1 MVGATRFELV
11 TFCTPSKRA
20 TRLRYAPTWQ
30 NQTSNLSYIIPKRT
44 TESQWGIFTEVASR
58 LWYNIAVMKK
68 QMNVV
73 EKILASHVVEGD
85 PARGG
90 ELGIRIDQTLTQDAT
105 GTMAYLQFESMGVP
119 RVKTDLSVSYVDH
132 NFLQSVARKYG
143 IVFSKAGN
151 GICHQLH
158 LERFGKP
165 GTTLL
170 GSDSHTP
177 TGGGIGQIAIG
188 AGGIDIAVAM
198 AGGAFH
204 IPAPKVRA
212 IVLKNRLRRGV
223 SAKDVILKVLE
234 RFGTK
239 GNVGWIFEY
248 AGPGVATL
256 DVPSRATIANMGAEL
271 GVTTSVFP
279 SDAVTRAFLA
289 AQGRAGDFTKITAD
303 RGAAYDDVFEIDL
316 AKVEPMMAAPHSPGN
331 VVTVKSKR
339 GMKVNQILIGSCTN
353 SSYRD
358 IRTVALYLKG
368 RHVADD
374 VEVGI
379 ACGSRQVIEMLAK
392 DGSLGILH
400 SAGCRMLENAC
411 GFCIG
416 AHMSPRTGAV
426 SLRTNNRNFEGR
438 SGTKSAQV
446 YLVSPETAAASAL
459 TGRVEVPTKNP
470 VAAVPSPRK
479 FPIDDSMFLYR
490 RTAGRGVKG
499 AEIVRG
505 PNIATVPKG
514 EPLAESLSAVCAI
527 KVGDKITTDHI
538 MPAGSR
544 LKYRSNI
551 PEYAKFVFEP
561 CDPTFHDRCL
571 ANKAAGLANVI
582 VAGESYGQGSSREHA
597 AMCPMYLGVKAVVAK
612 SIERIHRAN
621 LINFG
626 IVPFVFDDPAGYDMV
641 DEGAKFTLDGVRRA
655 VECGEPVA
663 IKTPKGT
670 VTATAALSERERRLV
685 LCGGLLASL

>member
-1 MVGATRFELV
+1 
-11 TFCTPSKRA
+11 
-20 TRLRYAPTWQ
+20 
-30 NQTSNLSYIIPKRT
+30 
-44 TESQWGIFTEVASR
+44 
-58 LWYNIAVMKK
+58 MKK
-68 QMNVV
+68 MNVV
-73 EKILASHVVEGD
+73 QKILSKHLVEGD
-85 PARGG
+85 PAVDS
-90 ELGIRIDQTLTQDAT
+90 EIGIRIDQTLTQDAT
-105 GTMAYLQFESMGVP
+105 GTMAYLQFESMGVKH
-119 RVKTDLSVSYVDH
+119 VKNDLAVSYVDH
-132 NFLQSVARKYG
+132 NTVQIGFENADDHDFLASIAKKYG
-143 IVFSKAGN
+143 IVYSKAGN

-204 IPAPKVRA
+204 IPTPKVRA
-212 IVLKNRLRRGV
+212 IVLKGKLRKGV

-234 RFGTK
+234 KFGTK

-248 AGPGVATL
+248 TGPGVATL
-256 DVPSRATIANMGAEL
+256 DVPSRATITNMGAEL

-279 SDAVTRAFLA
+279 SDKVTKQFLA
-289 AQGRAGDFTKITAD
+289 AQGRGKDFTEIVAD
-303 RGAAYDDVFEIDL
+303 KGATYDDTFVVDL
-316 AKVEPMMAAPHSPGN
+316 AKLEPLAAAPHSPGN
-331 VVTVKSKR
+331 IVTVKSMK
-339 GMKVNQILIGSCTN
+339 GTKVNQIMIGSCTN

-358 IRTVALYLKG
+358 IRTVAQILKG
-368 RHVADD
+368 KHVAED

-379 ACGSRQVIEMLAK
+379 ACGSRQVVNMLAA
-392 DGSLGILH
+392 DGSLAILIK
-400 SAGCRMLENAC
+400 AGCRILENAC

-416 AHMSPRTGAV
+416 AHMSPSTNAV

-459 TGRVEVPTKNP
+459 TGTFSSAQTANSQQLK
-470 VAAVPSPRK
+470 AVRPPAH
-479 FPIDDSMFLYR
+479 FPIDDEMFLYR
-490 RTAGRGVKG
+490 KTAGKGVAGTK
-499 AEIVRG
+499 IVRG

-514 EPLAESLSAVCAI
+514 VPLTKDLKGACAI

-538 MPAGSR
+538 MPAGAR
-544 LKYRSNI
+544 LKFRSNV
-551 PEYAKFVFEP
+551 PQYAKFVFEP
-561 CDPTFHDRCL
+561 CNPKFHDVCQ
-571 ANKAAGLANVI
+571 ANQAKGLANVI

-597 AMCPMYLGVKAVVAK
+597 ALCPMYLGVKAVIAK

-626 IVPFVFDDPAGYDMV
+626 IVPFTFVNPKDYDKV
-641 DEGAKFTLDGVRRA
+641 TEGASLELKGIRAAVEGDGVLA
-655 VECGEPVA
+655 VKG
-663 IKTPKGT
+663 PKGSFAVKT
-670 VTATAALSERERRLV
+670 SLSDREKHLI

>member
-1 MVGATRFELV
+1 
-11 TFCTPSKRA
+11 
-20 TRLRYAPTWQ
+20 
-30 NQTSNLSYIIPKRT
+30 
-44 TESQWGIFTEVASR
+44 
-58 LWYNIAVMKK
+58 MKK
-68 QMNVV
+68 ETAKAMNVV
-73 EKILASHVVEGD
+73 QKIIASHLVEGD
-85 PARGG
+85 PAKDL

-119 RVKTDLSVSYVDH
+119 HVRNELAVSYVDH
-132 NFLQSVARKYG
+132 NTVQIGFENADDHDFLASVAKKFG
-143 IVFSKAGN
+143 IVYSKCGN

-165 GTTLL
+165 GKTLL

-177 TGGGIGQIAIG
+177 TGGGIGMIAIG

-204 IPAPKVRA
+204 VPTPKVRG
-212 IVLKNRLRRGV
+212 IRLEGKLPKGC

-234 RFGTK
+234 KYGTK

-248 AGPGVATL
+248 FGPGVKTL
-256 DVPSRATIANMGAEL
+256 DVPSRATITNMGAEL

-279 SDAVTRAFLA
+279 SDRVTKQFLE
-289 AQGRAGDFTKITAD
+289 AQGRGGDWIELVAD
-303 RGAAYDDVFEIDL
+303 RGAAYDDTFTVDL
-316 AKVEPMMAAPHSPGN
+316 SKIEPLMAAPHSPGN
-331 VVTVKSKR
+331 IVTVRK
-339 GMKVNQILIGSCTN
+339 MKGTRVNQIMIGSCTN

-368 RHVADD
+368 KHVAED

-379 ACGSRQVIEMLAK
+379 ACGSRQVVNMLAE
-392 DGSLGILH
+392 DGSLAILVK
-400 SAGCRMLENAC
+400 AGCRILENAC

-459 TGRVEVPTKNP
+459 TGKVEDPRKTP
-470 VAAVPSPRK
+470 VAAVPAPK
-479 FPIDDSMFLYR
+479 EFPVDDEMFLYR
-490 RTAGRGVKG
+490 KTAGKGVRATK
-499 AEIVRG
+499 IVLG
-505 PNIATVPKG
+505 PNIAPVPKG
-514 EPLAESLSAVCAI
+514 QPMAESYQAVCAI

-538 MPAGSR
+538 MPAGAR
-544 LKYRSNI
+544 LKFRSNV
-551 PEYAKFVFEP
+551 PQYAKFVFEP
-561 CDPTFHDRCL
+561 CDPKFHDNCL
-571 ANKAAGLANVI
+571 ANVEAGKVNVI

-597 AMCPMYLGVKAVVAK
+597 ALCPMYLGVKAVIAK

-626 IVPFVFDDPAGYDMV
+626 IVPFTFDDPKAYDSVSAGDAL
-641 DEGAKFTLDGVRRA
+641 ELTNVRAA
-655 VECGEPVA
+655 VEGDGKVT
-663 IKTPKGT
+663 IKTPNGSF
-670 VTATAALSERERRLV
+670 TATATLSDRERHLL
-685 LCGGLLASL
+685 LCGGLLASLK

>member
-1 MVGATRFELV
+1 ME
-11 TFCTPSKRA
+11 K
-20 TRLRYAPTWQ
+20 
-30 NQTSNLSYIIPKRT
+30 
-44 TESQWGIFTEVASR
+44 
-58 LWYNIAVMKK
+58 MKK
-68 QMNVV
+68 KPMNVV
-73 EKILASHVVEGD
+73 EKILAAHLVEGD
-85 PARGG
+85 PAVDS

-119 RVKTDLSVSYVDH
+119 HVKNDLAVSYVDH
-132 NFLQSVARKYG
+132 NTVQIGFENADDHDFLASVAKKFG
-143 IVFSKAGN
+143 IVYSKAGN

-204 IPAPKVRA
+204 IPTPKVRA
-212 IVLKNRLRRGV
+212 IVLKGRLRKGV

-234 RFGTK
+234 TFGTK

-248 AGPGVATL
+248 TGPGVETL
-256 DVPSRATIANMGAEL
+256 DVPSRATITNMGAEL

-279 SDAVTRAFLA
+279 SDAVTRQFLA
-289 AQGRAGDFTKITAD
+289 AQGRVKDYREILPD
-303 RGAAYDDVFEIDL
+303 VGASYDDTFTVDL
-316 AKVEPMMAAPHSPGN
+316 SKLEPLAAAPHSPGN
-331 VVTVKSKR
+331 IVTVAS
-339 GMKVNQILIGSCTN
+339 MKGVKVGQIMIGSCTN

-358 IRTVALYLKG
+358 IRTVAQILKG

-379 ACGSRQVIEMLAK
+379 ACGSRQVVNMLAK
-392 DGSLGILH
+392 DGSLAILIK
-400 SAGCRMLENAC
+400 AGCRILENAC

-416 AHMSPRTGAV
+416 AHMSPATGAV

-459 TGRVEVPTKNP
+459 TGVFTACTGT
-470 VAAVPSPRK
+470 AAVPAPKK
-479 FPIDDSMFLYR
+479 FPIDDAMFLYR
-490 RTAGRGVKG
+490 KTAGKGVAG
-499 AEIVRG
+499 TEIVRG
-505 PNIATVPKG
+505 PNIAPVPKG
-514 EPLAESLSAVCAI
+514 QALAKDLMGRVAI

-538 MPAGSR
+538 MPAGAR
-544 LKYRSNI
+544 LKYRSNV
-551 PEYAKFVFEP
+551 PEYAKYVFEP
-561 CDPTFHDRCL
+561 CDKSFHDRCL
-571 ANKAAGLANVI
+571 RNREDGLANVI

-597 AMCPMYLGVKAVVAK
+597 ALCPMYLGVRAVVAK

-626 IVPFVFDDPAGYDMV
+626 IVPFTFEDPADYDKISADDMISLKGIREAV
-641 DEGAKFTLDGVRRA
+641 KGDGRLLVHTPAGDVTVR
-655 VECGEPVA
+655 
-663 IKTPKGT
+663 T
-670 VTATAALSERERRLV
+670 ALSERERHLV

>member
-1 MVGATRFELV
+1 
-11 TFCTPSKRA
+11 
-20 TRLRYAPTWQ
+20 
-30 NQTSNLSYIIPKRT
+30 
-44 TESQWGIFTEVASR
+44 
-58 LWYNIAVMKK
+58 MKK
-68 QMNVV
+68 TVKKPSPQNVV
-73 EKILASHVVEGD
+73 QKIIAAHLVEGD
-85 PARGG
+85 PAVDA

-105 GTMAYLQFESMGVP
+105 GTMAYLQFESMDVP
-119 RVKTDLSVSYVDH
+119 HVRNELAVSYVDH
-132 NFLQSVARKYG
+132 NTVQIGFENADDHDFLASVAKKFG
-143 IVFSKAGN
+143 IVYSKCGN

-165 GTTLL
+165 GRTLL

-177 TGGGIGQIAIG
+177 TGGGIGMVAIG

-204 IPAPKVRA
+204 IPTPKVRG
-212 IVLKNRLRRGV
+212 IKLTGRLPKGC

-234 RFGTK
+234 KYGTK

-248 AGPGVATL
+248 FGPGVKTL

-279 SDAVTRAFLA
+279 SDAVTKQFLA
-289 AQGRAGDFTKITAD
+289 AQGRADDWTELVAD
-303 RGAAYDDVFEIDL
+303 RGAAYDDVFEVKLDAL
-316 AKVEPMMAAPHSPGN
+316 EPLMAAPHSPGN
-331 VVTVKSKR
+331 VVTVKAMK
-339 GMKVNQILIGSCTN
+339 GTKVNQILIGSCTN
-353 SSYRD
+353 GSYRD

-368 RHVADD
+368 KHVAED

-379 ACGSRQVIEMLAK
+379 ACGSRQVESMLAA
-392 DGSLGILH
+392 DGSLAILIA
-400 SAGCRMLENAC
+400 AGCRILENAC

-459 TGRVEVPTKNP
+459 AGKVADPRKEP
-470 VAAVPSPRK
+470 VAAVPAPK
-479 FPIDDSMFLYR
+479 AFPVDDSMFLYR
-490 RTAGRGVKG
+490 ATARRGVKKT
-499 AEIVRG
+499 EIVRG
-505 PNIATVPKG
+505 PNIAPVPKG
-514 EPLAESLSAVCAI
+514 APMPETYRGVCAI

-538 MPAGSR
+538 MPAGAR
-544 LKYRSNI
+544 LKFRSNV
-551 PEYAKFVFEP
+551 PQYAKFVFEP

-571 ANKAAGLANVI
+571 ANKEKGLANVI

-597 AMCPMYLGVKAVVAK
+597 ALCPMYLGVKAVIAK

-626 IVPFVFDDPAGYDMV
+626 IVPFTFDDPKAYDTLAPGDALELV
-641 DEGAKFTLDGVRRA
+641 DVKTAVSGDGRVTVKTAKGAF
-655 VECGEPVA
+655 
-663 IKTPKGT
+663 
-670 VTATAALSERERRLV
+670 TATARLSGREKQL
-685 LCGGLLASL
+685 LLAGGLLASLK

>member
-1 MVGATRFELV
+1 MNK
-11 TFCTPSKRA
+11 P
-20 TRLRYAPTWQ
+20 Q
-30 NQTSNLSYIIPKRT
+30 
-44 TESQWGIFTEVASR
+44 
-58 LWYNIAVMKK
+58 
-68 QMNVV
+68 NVV
-73 EKILASHVVEGD
+73 EKILAAHLVEGD
-85 PARGG
+85 PAVDS

-105 GTMAYLQFESMGVP
+105 GTMAYLQFESMGVK
-119 RVKTDLSVSYVDH
+119 RVKTQLSVSYVDH
-132 NFLQSVARKYG
+132 NTVQIGFENADDHDFLQTIAKKYG
-143 IVFSKAGN
+143 IVYSKCGN

-188 AGGIDIAVAM
+188 AGGIDIALAM
-198 AGGAFH
+198 AGGSFH
-204 IPAPKVRA
+204 IPTPKVRA
-212 IVLKNRLRRGV
+212 IILKNKLRKGV

-234 RFGTK
+234 KYGTK

-248 AGPGVATL
+248 TGPGVATL

-279 SDAVTRAFLA
+279 SDKVTKQFLA
-289 AQGRAGDFTKITAD
+289 AQGRAKDFVELKPD
-303 RGAAYDDVFEIDL
+303 RGASYDDTFTIDL
-316 AKVEPMMAAPHSPGN
+316 ARIEPLMAAPHSPGN
-331 VVTVKSKR
+331 IVTVKSMK
-339 GMKVNQILIGSCTN
+339 GTKVNQIMIGSCTN

-368 RHVADD
+368 KHVADD

-379 ACGSRQVIEMLAK
+379 ACGSRQVMAMLAK
-392 DGSLGILH
+392 DGSLAILH
-400 SAGCRMLENAC
+400 AAGCRMLENAC

-416 AHMSPRTGAV
+416 AHMSPRTGAI

-438 SGTKSAQV
+438 SGTKSAQI

-459 TGRVEVPTKNP
+459 TGKIELPTKNP
-470 VAAVPSPRK
+470 VAAVPSPKK
-479 FPIDDSMFLYR
+479 FPVDDAMFLYLKS
-490 RTAGRGVKG
+490 AGKGVP
-499 AEIVRG
+499 ATEIVRG

-514 EPLAESLSAVCAI
+514 VALAEDLPAKVAI

-538 MPAGSR
+538 MPAGAR
-544 LKYRSNI
+544 LKFRSNI
-551 PEYAKFVFEP
+551 PEYAKYVFEP
-561 CDPTFHDRCL
+561 CDASFHDICQ
-571 ANKAAGLANVI
+571 ANQAAKLANVI

-597 AMCPMYLGVKAVVAK
+597 ALCPMYLGVKAVFAK

-626 IVPFVFDDPAGYDMV
+626 IVPFTFVNPKDYDKIEQGDRLELNGIRAAV
-641 DEGAKFTLDGVRRA
+641 SGDGRLVVNTPR
-655 VECGEPVA
+655 GEVVL
-663 IKTPKGT
+663 
-670 VTATAALSERERRLV
+670 VTALSPRERQVL

>member
-1 MVGATRFELV
+1 
-11 TFCTPSKRA
+11 
-20 TRLRYAPTWQ
+20 
-30 NQTSNLSYIIPKRT
+30 
-44 TESQWGIFTEVASR
+44 
-58 LWYNIAVMKK
+58 
-68 QMNVV
+68 MNVV
-73 EKILASHVVEGD
+73 EKILSAHLVEGD
-85 PARGG
+85 PKKDA
-90 ELGIRIDQTLTQDAT
+90 EVGIRIDQTLTQDAT
-105 GTMAYLQFESMGVP
+105 GTMAYLQFESMGVKHV
-119 RVKTDLSVSYVDH
+119 RNELAVSYVDH
-132 NFLQSVARKYG
+132 NTVQIGYENADDHDFLQSIAKKYG
-143 IVFSKAGN
+143 VIYSKAGN

-204 IPAPKVRA
+204 IPSPKVRA
-212 IVLKNRLRRGV
+212 IVLKGRLRKGV
-223 SAKDVILKVLE
+223 SAKDVILTVLKKY
-234 RFGTK
+234 GTK

-248 AGPGVATL
+248 TGPGVKTL
-256 DVPSRATIANMGAEL
+256 DVPSRATITNMGAEL

-279 SDAVTRAFLA
+279 SDAVTKQFLV
-289 AQGRAGDFTKITAD
+289 AQGRGRDFTEIVAD
-303 RGAAYDDVFEIDL
+303 RGAKYDDSFEIDL

-331 VVTVKSKR
+331 VVTVKSKK
-339 GMKVNQILIGSCTN
+339 GTKVNQILIGSCTN

-358 IRTVALYLKG
+358 IRTVALILKG
-368 RHVADD
+368 KHVADD

-379 ACGSRQVIEMLAK
+379 ACGSRQVMAMLAK
-392 DGSLGILH
+392 DGSLAILH
-400 SAGCRMLENAC
+400 AAGCRMLENAC

-446 YLVSPETAAASAL
+446 YLVSPETAAVSALSGTVASAL
-459 TGRVEVPTKNP
+459 TTNSQQLITVRPP
-470 VAAVPSPRK
+470 AH
-479 FPIDDSMFLYR
+479 FPIDDAMFLYR
-490 RTAGRGVKG
+490 DTAGKGVTKT
-499 AEIVRG
+499 EIVRG

-514 EPLAESLSAVCAI
+514 VPLAKDLKGICAI

-538 MPAGSR
+538 MPAGAR
-544 LKYRSNI
+544 LKFRSNI

-561 CDPTFHDRCL
+561 CDPAFHDTCL
-571 ANKAAGLANVI
+571 ANQAKGLANVI

-597 AMCPMYLGVKAVVAK
+597 ALCPMYLGVKAVIAK

-626 IVPFVFDDPAGYDMV
+626 IVPFVFADPKDYDRLSAGD
-641 DEGAKFTLDGVRRA
+641 TLALTDIRAA
-655 VECGEPVA
+655 VEGDGRLEVKVKSKAKGGEWRFMAVA
-663 IKTPKGT
+663 S
-670 VTATAALSERERRLV
+670 LSAREKHLL
-685 LCGGLLASL
+685 LCGGLLASLI

>member
-1 MVGATRFELV
+1 M
-11 TFCTPSKRA
+11 
-20 TRLRYAPTWQ
+20 
-30 NQTSNLSYIIPKRT
+30 N
-44 TESQWGIFTEVASR
+44 
-58 LWYNIAVMKK
+58 KK
-68 QMNVV
+68 PLNVV
-73 EKILASHVVEGD
+73 EKILASHLVEGD
-85 PARGG
+85 PATDP

-119 RVKTDLSVSYVDH
+119 RVKTEVSVSYVDH
-132 NFLQSVARKYG
+132 NTVQIGFENADDHDFLQSIAKRYG
-143 IVFSKAGN
+143 VIYSKAGN

-158 LERFGKP
+158 LERFGRP

-204 IPAPKVRA
+204 IPTPKVRL
-212 IVLKNRLRRGV
+212 ISLKNRLRKGT

-234 RFGTK
+234 KFGTK
-239 GNVGWIFEY
+239 GNIGWIFEY
-248 AGPGVATL
+248 GGPGVATL
-256 DVPSRATIANMGAEL
+256 DVPSRATITNMGAEL

-279 SDAVTRAFLA
+279 SDRVTKQFLA
-289 AQGRAGDFTKITAD
+289 AQGRAKDFTELKAD
-303 RGAAYDDVFEIDL
+303 RGAKYDDVFEIDL

-331 VVTVKSKR
+331 VVTVKSMK
-339 GMKVNQILIGSCTN
+339 GTKVNQILIGSCTN

-368 RHVADD
+368 KHVADD

-379 ACGSRQVIEMLAK
+379 ACGSRQVVNMLAR
-392 DGSLGILH
+392 DGSLAILH

-416 AHMSPRTGAV
+416 AHMSPRTGAI

-459 TGRVEVPTKNP
+459 TGKVELPTKNP
-470 VAAVPSPRK
+470 VAAVPSPKK
-479 FPIDDSMFLYR
+479 FPIDDAMFLYR
-490 RTAGRGVKG
+490 ETAGKGVKG
-499 AEIVRG
+499 TEIVRG
-505 PNIATVPKG
+505 PNIAQVPKG
-514 EPLAESLSAVCAI
+514 EPLAADLKGAVAI

-538 MPAGSR
+538 MPAGAR
-544 LKYRSNI
+544 LKFRSNI
-551 PEYAKFVFEP
+551 PQYAKFVFEP
-561 CDPTFHDRCL
+561 CDPAFHDKCM
-571 ANKAAGLANVI
+571 ANREKGLANVI

-597 AMCPMYLGVKAVVAK
+597 AMCPMYLGVKAVLAK

-626 IVPFVFDDPAGYDMV
+626 IVPLVFDDPKSYDLVAAG
-641 DEGAKFTLDGVRRA
+641 AA
-655 VECGEPVA
+655 VEMPGLRAA
-663 IKTPKGT
+663 IENGGNVEVKVGKATF
-670 VTATAALSERERRLV
+670 TATAALSDRERRLV

>member
-1 MVGATRFELV
+1 MATKKTAQKKAAAV
-11 TFCTPSKRA
+11 KT
-20 TRLRYAPTWQ
+20 AP
-30 NQTSNLSYIIPKRT
+30 R
-44 TESQWGIFTEVASR
+44 
-58 LWYNIAVMKK
+58 
-68 QMNVV
+68 NVV
-73 EKILASHVVEGD
+73 QKILAAHLVEGEAQTD
-85 PARGG
+85 A

-119 RVKTDLSVSYVDH
+119 RVKTDISVSYVDH
-132 NFLQSVARKYG
+132 NTVQIGFENADDHDFLQSIAKKYG
-143 IVFSKAGN
+143 IVYSKCGN

-204 IPAPKVRA
+204 IPTPKVRA
-212 IVLKNRLRRGV
+212 IVLKGRLRRGV

-234 RFGTK
+234 KYGTK

-248 AGPGVATL
+248 TGDGVRTL
-256 DVPSRATIANMGAEL
+256 DVPSRATITNMGAEL

-279 SDAVTRAFLA
+279 SDRVTRQFLA
-289 AQGRAGDFTKITAD
+289 AQGRAGDFTEIVAD
-303 RGAAYDDVFEIDL
+303 RGATYDDTFVIDL
-316 AKVEPMMAAPHSPGN
+316 AKVEPLMAAPHSPGN
-331 VVTVKSKR
+331 IVTVRSMK
-339 GMKVNQILIGSCTN
+339 GTKVNQILIGSCTN

-379 ACGSRQVIEMLAK
+379 ACGSRQVINMLAK
-392 DGSLGILH
+392 DGSLAILH
-400 SAGCRMLENAC
+400 AAGCRMLENAC

-459 TGRVEVPTKNP
+459 TGRVELPTAKP
-470 VAAVPSPRK
+470 VAAVPSPKK
-479 FPIDDSMFLYR
+479 FPVDDALFLYR
-490 RTAGRGVKG
+490 ATAGKGVKG
-499 AEIVRG
+499 TAIVRG
-505 PNIATVPKG
+505 PNIAPVPKG
-514 EPLAESLSAVCAI
+514 VPLADDLDGVVAI

-538 MPAGSR
+538 MPAGAR

-551 PEYAKFVFEP
+551 PEYAKYVFEP
-561 CDPTFHDRCL
+561 CEPKFHDICQ
-571 ANKAAGLANVI
+571 ANRAAGRANVI

-597 AMCPMYLGVKAVVAK
+597 ALCPMYLGVKAVVAK

-621 LINFG
+621 LVNFG
-626 IVPFVFDDPAGYDMV
+626 IVPFTFANPADYEKLAAGDRLAFKGLRAAV
-641 DEGAKFTLDGVRRA
+641 AGDGRLTVRTKAGDVTLQ
-655 VECGEPVA
+655 
-663 IKTPKGT
+663 T
-670 VTATAALSERERRLV
+670 ALSAREKAIILA
-685 LCGGLLASL
+685 GGLLCLRQ

>member
-1 MVGATRFELV
+1 MDGN
-11 TFCTPSKRA
+11 SKA
-20 TRLRYAPTWQ
+20 K
-30 NQTSNLSYIIPKRT
+30 N
-44 TESQWGIFTEVASR
+44 VA
-58 LWYNIAVMKK
+58 W
-68 QMNVV
+68 
-73 EKILASHVVEGD
+73 KILSSHIVEGD
-85 PARGG
+85 AAKDS

-105 GTMAYLQFESMGVP
+105 GTMAYLQFESMGVEH
-119 RVKTDLSVSYVDH
+119 VKNELAVSYVDH
-132 NFLQSVARKYG
+132 NTVQIGFENADDHDFLASIAKRYG
-143 IVFSKAGN
+143 IVYSKAGN

-158 LERFGKP
+158 LERFGRP

-204 IPAPKVRA
+204 IPTPKVRA
-212 IVLKNRLRRGV
+212 IRLVGKLRQGV

-248 AGPGVATL
+248 TGPGVATL
-256 DVPSRATIANMGAEL
+256 DVPSRATITNMGAEL

-279 SDAVTRAFLA
+279 SDAVTRQFLA
-289 AQGRAGDFTKITAD
+289 AQGREGDWVEITAD
-303 RGAAYDDVFEIDL
+303 EGAEYDDTFEVDL
-316 AKVEPMMAAPHSPGN
+316 SALEPLAAAPHSPGN
-331 VVTVKSKR
+331 VVTVKSFAGTR
-339 GMKVNQILIGSCTN
+339 VNQIMIGSCTN

-358 IRTVALYLKG
+358 IRTVAKILEG

-379 ACGSRQVIEMLAK
+379 ACGSRQVVNMLAA
-392 DGSLGILH
+392 DGSLATLIK
-400 SAGCRMLENAC
+400 AGCRILENAC

-416 AHMSPRTGAV
+416 AHMSPATGAV

-459 TGRVEVPTKNP
+459 TGVVTACTGVEP
-470 VAAVPSPRK
+470 VEAPAE
-479 FPIDDSMFLYR
+479 FPIDDAMFLYR
-490 RTAGRGVKG
+490 ETAGKGVPG
-499 AEIVRG
+499 TEIVRG

-514 EPLAESLSAVCAI
+514 EPLPDVMQACAAI

-538 MPAGSR
+538 MPAGAR
-544 LKYRSNI
+544 LKFRSNV
-551 PEYAKFVFEP
+551 PEYSKYVFEP
-561 CDPTFHDRCL
+561 CDPTFHDRCIVNKTNGA
-571 ANKAAGLANVI
+571 ANI
-582 VAGESYGQGSSREHA
+582 IIAGESYGQGSSREHA
-597 AMCPMYLGVKAVVAK
+597 ALCPMYLGVKAVIAK

-626 IVPFVFDDPAGYDMV
+626 IVPFTFENPDDYDRLSQG
-641 DEGAKFTLDGVRRA
+641 DALTLKGVRAAIQGDGRVTIA
-655 VECGEPVA
+655 TPRGPVA
-663 IKTPKGT
+663 VRT
-670 VTATAALSERERRLV
+670 ALSEREKHLI